1 MNGRRNFRTELG
13 IPIENEEPRSRIKR
27 ERLPQLLN
35 NPKAR
40 RMPCDVAVQ
49 DTPAIMANDDYADFG
64 QVTCPFPLFC
74 AEFLALLTS
83 SFGIILRSSRT
94 SQQIQETEETNA
106 GKFFASSS
114 TSSRQPLESQSPDVC
129 HFAVGRQLCRHGKLS
144 LLDRLGHW
152 LRRTGR
158 AVTHLD
164 ERLVGLLSN
173 TDSEFRGA

>member
-74 AEFLALLTS
+74 AEFLALLTNCIRHNPAVFS
-83 SFGIILRSSRT
+83 NLTANPGNGGD
-94 SQQIQETEETNA
+94 QC
-106 GKFFASSS
+106 FASSS

-129 HFAVGRQLCRHGKLS
+129 HFAVGRQLCRHDKLS

-164 ERLVGLLSN
+164 ERLVGLLAN